1 MKARNSCHVKLSLDS
16 SEISGNW
23 TIVLGETLE
32 TMNKEQWDC
41 LLKYKYIV
49 FARFFLL
56 YEIFFILVSYL
67 ILLQYKY

>member
-49 FARFFLL
+49 FARFF
-56 YEIFFILVSYL
+56 FTV
-67 ILLQYKY
+67 